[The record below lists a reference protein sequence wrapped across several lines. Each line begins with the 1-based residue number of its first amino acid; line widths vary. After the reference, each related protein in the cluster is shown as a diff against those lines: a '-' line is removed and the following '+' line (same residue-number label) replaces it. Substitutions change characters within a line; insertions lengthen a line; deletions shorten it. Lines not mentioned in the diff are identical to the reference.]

1 MSNNSEPVMFKC
13 QTDTQTKVAE
23 GSCLARQR
31 MEVAEMPVKS
41 RSSNRR
47 QICGPEEL
55 GRQGENVNERKQT
68 ISTMVVDVFGLS
80 FLPEPFSLP
89 F

>member
-1 MSNNSEPVMFKC
+1 
-13 QTDTQTKVAE
+13 
-23 GSCLARQR
+23 
-31 MEVAEMPVKS
+31 MEVAEMPVKAEAATDG
-41 RSSNRR
+41 

-55 GRQGENVNERKQT
+55 GRQGKNVNERKQT